1 MPHHKPVSGD
11 QVIKILCNKFGFFR
25 YPGERGSHVR
35 LSKITGEGKV
45 GTVVP
50 DHVELKPGTLKGVLK
65 LAKIDV
71 DDFLPFCL
79 I

>member
-11 QVIKILCNKFGFFR
+11 LTIKILCNRFGFIISGR
-25 YPGERGSHVR
+25 KGSHVR

-50 DHVELKPGTLKGVLK
+50 DHDELKPGTLKGVLK
-65 LAKIDV
+65 LANVDV
-71 DDFLPFCL
+71 DDFYRFV
-79 I
+79 